1 MRPSWRPFGLA
12 ALDLLRGTA
21 RVVEAGPEV
30 DGTCIGWG
38 KTHEAHGSAPRSV
51 ADELGGYLAGGPN
64 DAHALVF
71 TALFDRSSRSAE
83 LLVAEAEEVGFEPGA
98 GLLRRSRSERW
109 TPCDL

>member
-12 ALDLLRGTA
+12 A
-21 RVVEAGPEV
+21 PEV
-30 DGTCIGWG
+30 DGTCIRWG
-38 KTHEAHGSAPRSV
+38 QDPRGAHGSAPRSI
-51 ADELGGYLAGGPN
+51 AEELGGYLAGGPN

-71 TALFDRSSRSAE
+71 TALLGRSSRSAE
-83 LLVAEAEEVGFEPGA
+83 LLIAEAEEVGFEPSA

>member
-12 ALDLLRGTA
+12 ARDLLRGTA

-38 KTHEAHGSAPRSV
+38 QDPRGAHGRLPRSI

-64 DAHALVF
+64 DTHALVF
-71 TALFDRSSRSAE
+71 TAPLGRSSRSAE
-83 LLVAEAEEVGFEPGA
+83 LLVAEAEEVGFEPIV
-98 GLLRRSRSERW
+98 GLLRLCRPAS
-109 TPCDL
+109 